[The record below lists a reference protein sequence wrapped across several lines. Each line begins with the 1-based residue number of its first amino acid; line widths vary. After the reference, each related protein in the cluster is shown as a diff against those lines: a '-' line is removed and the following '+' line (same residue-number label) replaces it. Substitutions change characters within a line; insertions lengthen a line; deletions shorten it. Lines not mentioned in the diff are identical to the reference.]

1 MKTKLACVL
10 GLAALVMSSTCGA
23 SLVHADALEAA
34 SSGLLTLAPEA
45 DANGAGS
52 LDQLHC
58 VLYSDGADNCIVNA
72 QPAAADPTPP
82 AVGAIESSAI
92 ASAPAIQFVDA
103 IAVAVVQTVTIAAP
117 GLDARDSEEPA
128 YTGSIPAPSTTEPVL
143 NPEAE
148 TTTGAFQAPAGQSAD
163 AIAVAVVQTVTIEVP
178 GQIPDSEDAAPT
190 GSIAEPTAPIL
201 IFEAKTTALDRVE

>member
-10 GLAALVMSSTCGA
+10 GLAAFVMSLTCGA

-72 QPAAADPTPP
+72 QPAAADSASF
-82 AVGAIESSAI
+82 AVDAIEPSVI
-92 ASAPAIQFVDA
+92 ASAPAVQFVDA

-117 GLDARDSEEPA
+117 GLDARDNEEPA
-128 YTGSIPAPSTTEPVL
+128 YTGSIPAPSATEPVL
-143 NPEAE
+143 NPDAE
-148 TTTGAFQAPAGQSAD
+148 ITTGAFQAPAGQSAD
-163 AIAVAVVQTVTIEVP
+163 AIVVAVVQTVTIEVP
-178 GQIPDSEDAAPT
+178 GQIPDGVDAALT
-190 GSIAEPTAPIL
+190 ESIAEPAAPIL
-201 IFEAKTTALDRVE
+201 FFEAKTTALDHVE